1 MSASVK
7 DNPSV
12 KDNKRTIAFDKLLT
26 GVMIGVVAA
35 AIMAAI
41 GMMSYSLSGS
51 TTPGDASKLSIQ
63 ILMGMAWFL
72 VMSSI
77 FAPVIGFVWG
87 ARPSFNW
94 KVFVRLLIGYQVLW
108 LAVYIVMYILR
119 VTVGF

>member
-1 MSASVK
+1 MSATVQ
-7 DNPSV
+7 
-12 KDNKRTIAFDKLLT
+12 DNKRTIAYDKLMT
-26 GVMIGVVAA
+26 GVGIGVVAA

-41 GMMSYSLSGS
+41 GMMSYSLSGA
-51 TTPGDASKLSIQ
+51 TTPGDASKLGVQ

-94 KVFVRLLIGYQVLW
+94 KVFVRRQCSTQKSLNW
-108 LAVYIVMYILR
+108 LSTYETYI
-119 VTVGF
+119 